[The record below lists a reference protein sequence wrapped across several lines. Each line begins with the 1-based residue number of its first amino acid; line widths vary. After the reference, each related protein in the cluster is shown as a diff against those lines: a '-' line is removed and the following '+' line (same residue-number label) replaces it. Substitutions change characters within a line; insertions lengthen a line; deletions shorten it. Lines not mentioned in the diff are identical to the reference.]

1 MLYIRAYI
9 PSKLV
14 SIETLLM
21 ESFYV
26 EISLQKQKWFLCF
39 SYSPSKN
46 AIKSHLEILKSYLYI
61 HPNMKVSSF

>member
-1 MLYIRAYI
+1 MLYIRADI

-26 EISLQKQKWFLCF
+26 EITLQKKKWLPCFL
-39 SYSPSKN
+39 YSPSKN
-46 AIKSHLEILKSYLYI
+46 AIKSHLEILKS
-61 HPNMKVSSF
+61 

>member
-1 MLYIRAYI
+1 MLYIRADI

-26 EISLQKQKWFLCF
+26 EITLQKKKWLPCFL
-39 SYSPSKN
+39 YSPSKN